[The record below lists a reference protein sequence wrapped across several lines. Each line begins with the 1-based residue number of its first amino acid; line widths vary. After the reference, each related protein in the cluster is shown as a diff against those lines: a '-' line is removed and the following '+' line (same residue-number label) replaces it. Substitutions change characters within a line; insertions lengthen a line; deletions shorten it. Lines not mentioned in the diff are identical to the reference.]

1 MKGRIFLNVRLKALL
16 AVVAIGITAC
26 GTAELPE
33 QQVRAVLE
41 AAESAVEA
49 RDVSAVLDLVSSD
62 YADSDGR
69 KREELGRFLRGY
81 FIANQSIRLL
91 TRIESLE
98 FPAADVAEVTMQV
111 GMVGR
116 EAEADSA
123 WNLAADLYRI
133 DLTLMRDG
141 GDWLITHA
149 RGERLGPAL
158 GR

>member
-16 AVVAIGITAC
+16 AVVTIWITAC

-33 QQVRAVLE
+33 QQVRAALE
-41 AAESAVEA
+41 AAETAVEA
-49 RDVSAVLDLVSSD
+49 RDVSAVLDLVSPD
-62 YADSDGR
+62 YTDSDGR
-69 KREELGRFLRGY
+69 KRDELGRFLRGY

-98 FPAADVAEVTMQV
+98 FPAADVAEVAMQV

-149 RGERLGPAL
+149 RGERLGPGL

>member
-1 MKGRIFLNVRLKALL
+1 MRSKLKVLL
-16 AVVAIGITAC
+16 AVMATWVTAC
-26 GTAELPE
+26 GTAEPPE

-41 AAESAVEA
+41 AAETAVEA

-62 YADSDGR
+62 YTDSDGR
-69 KREELGRFLRGY
+69 RREELGRFLRGY

-98 FPAADVAEVTMQV
+98 FPAADVAEVTMQA

-123 WNLAADLYRI
+123 WNLAADLYRF

-149 RGERLGPAL
+149 RGERMGPAL